1 MTPMIDVTFLL
12 LIFFMVTLKFKTLEG
27 KLNAFLP
34 KDVGVNTAVAEEL
47 EKVEIVLRVGNAGNK
62 LNADGQGPWNGKGR
76 YVFDSTR
83 VVNYSVGPMTTTDLD
98 KVHQRLKDL
107 NSKDP
112 EMPATLD
119 ARSGII
125 YADVVRLL
133 DVALDANFA
142 KITFAGAYP
151 EPKK

>member
-1 MTPMIDVTFLL
+1 
-12 LIFFMVTLKFKTLEG
+12 
-27 KLNAFLP
+27 
-34 KDVGVNTAVAEEL
+34 
-47 EKVEIVLRVGNAGNK
+47 
-62 LNADGQGPWNGKGR
+62 
-76 YVFDSTR
+76 
-83 VVNYSVGPMTTTDLD
+83 MTTTDLD